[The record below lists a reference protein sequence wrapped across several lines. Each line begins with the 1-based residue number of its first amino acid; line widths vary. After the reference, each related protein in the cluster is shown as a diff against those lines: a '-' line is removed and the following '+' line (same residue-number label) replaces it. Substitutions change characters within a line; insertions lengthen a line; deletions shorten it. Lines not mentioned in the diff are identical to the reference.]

1 MMIKPIAAGSR
12 SGETMTVQPFAALL
26 FAALVFG
33 ASAPASAQAQ
43 PDGEQGQVQKSAPTT
58 SAVNRAVTGQAG
70 RDIRIGVFASLR
82 SDCTTGTLPVI
93 RLKAEPKHGK
103 VRVRQGKLR
112 ATNHP
117 RCLAAEVPAFVVL
130 YRSAPDFEGKDEVEL
145 EIVTGTRVQIQR
157 IVITVSDPKGVQKI

>member
-1 MMIKPIAAGSR
+1 MN
-12 SGETMTVQPFAALL
+12 VQPFAALL
-26 FAALVFG
+26 FATLVFG
-33 ASAPASAQAQ
+33 LPLAAAAELPPASDQ
-43 PDGEQGQVQKSAPTT
+43 EQLQKAAPTP
-58 SAVNRAVTGQAG
+58 SAVNRSVTGPAG

-157 IVITVSDPKGVQKI
+157 IVITVNEAKGLQKI